1 MKNILLEA
9 TSNTPAIRFNVSG
22 RLLIEGRSLPENVL
36 IFYSPLIEWVKNL
49 KAEITRIDVNLEY
62 FNSSSAKKL
71 LEILRSLDA
80 NKAIKELIVNWHY
93 ESDDE
98 DTFENGKV
106 YEEFMT
112 KAIFRYHEY
121 SEAV

>member
-1 MKNILLEA
+1 MNNILLEA

-22 RLLIEGRSLPENVL
+22 RLLIEGRSLPENVS
-36 IFYSPLIEWVKNL
+36 IFYGPLIEWVKNL
-49 KAEITRIDVNLEY
+49 KAETTRIDVNLEY
-62 FNSSSAKKL
+62 VNSSSAKKL
-71 LEILRSLDA
+71 LEILRGLDT
-80 NKAIKELIVNWHY
+80 NEAIKELIVNWHY
-93 ESDDE
+93 EEDDE

-106 YEEFMT
+106 YEEIMS